1 VSPLPVVVP
10 SKSDMDE
17 GAQRTSCPRCGALVS
32 LPLDVC
38 GRCGFTLIETPAR
51 VTDPVMAPRRRLA
64 VGAALL
70 VGVVLAAAL
79 RTGDERETLRGAT
92 TPISGEE
99 LERRLEV
106 KLTTEVRASVTAR
119 CPNGRFGPREE
130 LAECRVRLPNGIVA
144 TSLVRPTRTG
154 VQIP

>member
-1 VSPLPVVVP
+1 
-10 SKSDMDE
+10 MDE
-17 GAQRTSCPRCGALVS
+17 GAQRTSCPHCGALVS
-32 LPLDVC
+32 LPSDAC
-38 GRCGFTLIETPAR
+38 RRCGFRLIETPSR
-51 VTDPVMAPRRRLA
+51 VSHPVRVPRPLA

-70 VGVVLAAAL
+70 LGVLLAVVL
-79 RTGDERETLRGAT
+79 RTVDERETLRGAT